1 MTVVPSKLFPDFP
14 ESFFSN
20 TADSKDFL
28 FAVASE
34 FGQCFYSSSE
44 QASFC
49 SGRHS
54 RLHNRNRWDVIADK
68 PIFFSYCFL
77 SRLDH
82 LLHLSIFSDIF
93 PKFFVFRQQAGTA
106 FVLIKFSQT
115 VSSPL
120 TYVVAADSHL
130 FCNSGQVFL
139 FPIFQTVILA

>member
-1 MTVVPSKLFPDFP
+1 MTAVPSKLFPDFP

-54 RLHNRNRWDVIADK
+54 RLHNRNRRDVIADK
-68 PIFFSYCFL
+68 LIFFLVLFLVPFGSSPASVHILGHLSEVFCIPAAGRHSICFDKVSADCIFSVGLCSYC
-77 SRLDH
+77 
-82 LLHLSIFSDIF
+82 
-93 PKFFVFRQQAGTA
+93 
-106 FVLIKFSQT
+106 
-115 VSSPL
+115 
-120 TYVVAADSHL
+120 
-130 FCNSGQVFL
+130 
-139 FPIFQTVILA
+139 